1 MRTYLVTVVTDE
13 GATRFPAIHAG
24 AADAIQQAMAL
35 FPGAR
40 AVGAKPIRNRATG

>member
-1 MRTYLVTVVTDE
+1 MRTYLVTVVTNE

-35 FPGAR
+35 FPSAR
-40 AVGAKPIRNRATG
+40 AVGARPMRTHAAG